1 MKELPIHIELDSES
15 RQTLY
20 EQIYEYIREEI
31 RAGRLMQD
39 EKLPS
44 ARFLADYLQV
54 SRTTVDMAY
63 GQLVSEGY
71 LEARSRKGYFVSAI
85 EDLYAMDQV
94 MRRTDDGKSGVGG
107 GQMQP
112 GKTSRDAMPGTGQA
126 SQSAEARICCDFS
139 PNAIDMRYF
148 PYATWKKITK
158 NILVDANSKMFS
170 LGEPQG
176 DLSLR
181 TTICRYLHGSR
192 GVNCEPEQIII
203 GAGND
208 YLLLLLE
215 KILGRHVPVAME
227 NPTYVRAYKVFRSCA
242 YPVSLVPMDEN
253 GIRVDCLRKTDARV
267 AYVMP
272 SHQYPTGVSM
282 PIGRRMELLKWAA
295 EEPGRYL
302 IEDDYDSEF
311 RYKGK
316 PLPSLQASDNGGRVV
331 YIGTF
336 SKAIAP
342 AIRISYMVLPYPLL
356 ERYRSVC
363 GFYASTVSRI
373 DQTVLNEF
381 IQDGYFERYL
391 NKMRKQ
397 YREKHDLILNGL
409 KSFEKGFR
417 ISGGNAGLH
426 VLLTDRLG
434 RSEEML
440 TLAAAAEGVRV
451 YGMEDFRM
459 GETDG
464 AESGKEAFGD
474 FEPEKFADVENV
486 AKTPETEGRDTS
498 EQNPA
503 TLILGYGALTV
514 DEIRDG
520 LILLKKA
527 WL

>member
-1 MKELPIHIELDSES
+1 MKELPIHIQLHPES
-15 RQTLY
+15 SKTLY

-31 RAGRLMQD
+31 KSGSLMQK

-63 GQLVSEGY
+63 DQLVSEGY
-71 LEARSRKGYFVSAI
+71 LEAKPRRGYFVSTYEELSALNQAPGQMSGRQDGVKGI
-85 EDLYAMDQV
+85 SRRGESGTEAEAER
-94 MRRTDDGKSGVGG
+94 RRTRPGVQG
-107 GQMQP
+107 
-112 GKTSRDAMPGTGQA
+112 RE
-126 SQSAEARICCDFS
+126 SQIRYDFS

-148 PYATWKKITK
+148 PYATWKKITR

-176 DLSLR
+176 DPELR
-181 TTICRYLHGSR
+181 MTICRYLHGSR

-215 KILGRHVPVAME
+215 KILGRHVCVAME
-227 NPTYVRAYKVFRSCA
+227 NPTYARAYRIFRSCA
-242 YPVSLVPMDEN
+242 YPVRFIPMDES
-253 GIRVDCLRKTDARV
+253 GMRVDCLRRTDAQV

-295 EEPGRYL
+295 ETEERYL

-316 PLPSLQASDNGGRVV
+316 PLPSLQASDHNDRVV

-356 ERYRSVC
+356 ERYRREC

-373 DQTVLNEF
+373 DQTILNEF

-391 NKMRKQ
+391 NKMRKR
-397 YREKHDLILNGL
+397 YREKHELILNAL
-409 KSFEKGFR
+409 RSFERAFD
-417 ISGGNAGLH
+417 ISGSNAGLH
-426 VLLTDRLG
+426 VLLTDRQG
-434 RSEEML
+434 RSEGEL
-440 TLAAAAEGVRV
+440 ADAAAREGVRV
-451 YGMEDFRM
+451 YQMQDFRM
-459 GETDG
+459 EESTD
-464 AESGKEAFGD
+464 A
-474 FEPEKFADVENV
+474 
-486 AKTPETEGRDTS
+486 
-498 EQNPA
+498 PA
-503 TLILGYGALTV
+503 MLILGYGALTGE
-514 DEIRDG
+514 EICEGIER
-520 LILLKKA
+520 LKNV

>member
-1 MKELPIHIELDSES
+1 MKELPIHIQLHPES
-15 RQTLY
+15 SKTLY

-31 RAGRLMQD
+31 KSGSLMQK

-63 GQLVSEGY
+63 DQLVSEGY
-71 LEARSRKGYFVSAI
+71 LEAKPRRGYFVSTYEELSALNQAPGQMSGRQDGVKGI
-85 EDLYAMDQV
+85 SRRGESGTEAEAER
-94 MRRTDDGKSGVGG
+94 RRTRPGVQG
-107 GQMQP
+107 
-112 GKTSRDAMPGTGQA
+112 RE
-126 SQSAEARICCDFS
+126 SQIRYDFS

-148 PYATWKKITK
+148 PYATWKKITR

-176 DLSLR
+176 DPELR
-181 TTICRYLHGSR
+181 MTICRYLHGSR

-215 KILGRHVPVAME
+215 KILGRHVCVAME
-227 NPTYVRAYKVFRSCA
+227 NPTYARAYRIFRSCA
-242 YPVSLVPMDEN
+242 YPVRFIPMDES
-253 GIRVDCLRKTDARV
+253 GMRVDCLRRTDAQV

-295 EEPGRYL
+295 ETEERYL

-316 PLPSLQASDNGGRVV
+316 PLPSLQASDHNDRVV

-356 ERYRSVC
+356 ERYRREC

-373 DQTVLNEF
+373 DQTILNEF

-391 NKMRKQ
+391 NKMRKR
-397 YREKHDLILNGL
+397 YREKHELILNAL
-409 KSFEKGFR
+409 RSFERAFD
-417 ISGGNAGLH
+417 ISGSNAGLH
-426 VLLTDRLG
+426 VLLTDRQG
-434 RSEEML
+434 RSEGEL
-440 TLAAAAEGVRV
+440 ADAAAREGVRV
-451 YGMEDFRM
+451 YQMQDFRM
-459 GETDG
+459 EESTD
-464 AESGKEAFGD
+464 A
-474 FEPEKFADVENV
+474 
-486 AKTPETEGRDTS
+486 
-498 EQNPA
+498 PA
-503 TLILGYGALTV
+503 MLILGYGALTGE
-514 DEIRDG
+514 EICEG
-520 LILLKKA
+520 ISILENV

>member
-1 MKELPIHIELDSES
+1 MKELPIHIQLHPES
-15 RQTLY
+15 DKTLY
-20 EQIYEYIREEI
+20 EQIYEYVRDEI
-31 RAGRLMQD
+31 RAGNLLKN

-44 ARFLADYLQV
+44 ARFLAEYLQV

-63 GQLVSEGY
+63 DQLVSEGY
-71 LEARSRKGYFVSAI
+71 LEARPRRGYFVSAF
-85 EDLYAMDQV
+85 EELYAIGTA
-94 MRRTDDGKSGVGG
+94 MRGDIS
-107 GQMQP
+107 
-112 GKTSRDAMPGTGQA
+112 
-126 SQSAEARICCDFS
+126 EARDSDKQPTNRYDFS

-176 DLSLR
+176 DLQLR

-215 KILGRHVPVAME
+215 KILGRHVHVAME
-227 NPTYVRAYKVFRSCA
+227 NPTYVRAYQIFRSCA
-242 YPVSLVPMDEN
+242 YPVSFVPVDEN
-253 GIRVDCLRKTDARV
+253 GMRVDCLRQTDAQV

-282 PIGRRMELLKWAA
+282 PIGRRIDLLKWASEA
-295 EEPGRYL
+295 EDRYL

-316 PLPSLQASDNGGRVV
+316 PLPSLQASDRDGRVV

-342 AIRISYMVLPYPLL
+342 AIRISYMVLPYSLL
-356 ERYRSVC
+356 ERYHSRC
-363 GFYASTVSRI
+363 GFYSSTVSRI

-397 YREKHDLILNGL
+397 YREKHDLILNEL
-409 KSFEKGFR
+409 KPFEKAFR
-417 ISGGNAGLH
+417 ISGSNAGLH
-426 VLLTDRLG
+426 MILTDKRG
-434 RSEEML
+434 RAEED
-440 TLAAAAEGVRV
+440 LARMAADVDVKV
-451 YGMEDFRM
+451 YRMQDFRM
-459 GETDG
+459 
-464 AESGKEAFGD
+464 KD
-474 FEPEKFADVENV
+474 FQ
-486 AKTPETEGRDTS
+486 TP
-498 EQNPA
+498 A
-503 TLILGYGALTV
+503 MLILGYGALTPE
-514 DEIRDG
+514 EIREG
-520 LILLKKA
+520 IALLRKL
-527 WL
+527 WI